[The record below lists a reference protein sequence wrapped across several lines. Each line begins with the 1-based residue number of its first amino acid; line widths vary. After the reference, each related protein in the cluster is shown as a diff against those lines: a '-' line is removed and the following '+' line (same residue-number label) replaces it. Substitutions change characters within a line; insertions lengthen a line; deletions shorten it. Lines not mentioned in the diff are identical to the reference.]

1 MTYAQQD
8 VAAVSAAYPGFQQLN
23 LNASTEVNN
32 AIVLGWSA
40 NATSTITGKS
50 YTAHD
55 ERYYMP
61 LADGRIA
68 VLTALAPAEPL

>member
-55 ERYYMP
+55 ER
-61 LADGRIA
+61 
-68 VLTALAPAEPL
+68 